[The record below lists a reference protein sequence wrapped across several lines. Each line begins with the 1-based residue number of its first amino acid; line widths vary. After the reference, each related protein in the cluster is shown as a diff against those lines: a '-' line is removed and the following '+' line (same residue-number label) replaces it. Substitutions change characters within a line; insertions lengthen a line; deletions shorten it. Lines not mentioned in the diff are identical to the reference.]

1 MRRGGEHKPERFDLI
16 WFSEIQ
22 WDFLSTRKQRLLSRF
37 PKGWRILFIEPFTLG
52 RKQHWLPAKRG
63 RVTVV
68 TVPFLKTIPPGKPQ
82 LFDNPLIRWFVT
94 LVGRTLAAFWCRALG
109 FASTDRIIGLSNIYW
124 GAAAASMPCRL
135 RFYDA
140 NDDHLGFTPGQ
151 PWLHDSMR
159 RFVEKADLIFYVS
172 DPLLDK
178 LMPRL
183 VSSQYQTVWRI
194 PRHCE
199 EHRDA
204 AIHANP
210 AKSTKDG
217 SPRTDRSGL
226 AMTNIRHFLLDT
238 LPEQRC
244 VELGNGVEF
253 DHFATP
259 RRETPSQLAGLP
271 RPILGYAGAMDWLD
285 ADLVASVAKAW
296 PEFSVVL
303 VGPAYASDWAE
314 RHADLLCLPNV
325 HWVGKIDYDELPA
338 WVQQFDLALMPLE
351 RSDLKRASNP
361 NKLYEYAAAC
371 VPILAI
377 DYCDAVRKA
386 SDVVHV
392 VSTSEEF
399 VRLVPDALADCRK
412 GERHAF
418 ARAHSWDALAA
429 AMVRELRDAMQWR
442 RS

>member
-1 MRRGGEHKPERFDLI
+1 LRRGGEHKPERFDLI

-22 WDFLSTRKQRLLSRF
+22 WDFLSTRKQRLLARF
-37 PKGWRILFIEPFTLG
+37 PATWRILFVEPFAVG
-52 RKQHWLPAKRG
+52 RRSYWLPVKRG

-82 LFDNPLIRWFVT
+82 LFDNPLIRWLVT
-94 LVGRTLAAFWCRALG
+94 LAGRSVAAFWFRVLG
-109 FASTDRIIGLSNIYW
+109 FASAERIIGLSNIYW
-124 GAAAASMPCRL
+124 GKAAASMPCRV

-178 LMPRL
+178 LRQRP
-183 VSSQYQTVWRI
+183 
-194 PRHCE
+194 
-199 EHRDA
+199 D
-204 AIHANP
+204 
-210 AKSTKDG
+210 
-217 SPRTDRSGL
+217 
-226 AMTNIRHFLLDT
+226 
-238 LPEQRC
+238 QRC

-259 RRETPSQLAGLP
+259 RPNIPEKLAALP

-285 ADLVASVAKAW
+285 AVLVASVAKSW

-325 HWVGKIDYDELPA
+325 HWVGKVPYDELPA
-338 WVQQFDLALMPLE
+338 WVQQFDLALMPLQ
-351 RSDLKRASNP
+351 RSELKRASNP
-361 NKLYEYAAAC
+361 NKLYEYAAAG

-412 GERHAF
+412 GERQAF
-418 ARAHSWDALAA
+418 ARAHSWDVLAA
-429 AMVRELRDAMQWR
+429 AMVRELRDAMQRR